1 MNNTN
6 LKLTQDSQRKWN
18 VVNTITGLVVTGH
31 FANKS
36 FALDAMKN
44 YKAPN
49 VVTVT
54 KKSVTMSRKDQIR
67 HARAKV
73 QGISY
78 ADYVSKYVVGG

>member
-31 FANKS
+31 FTNKS
-36 FALDAMKN
+36 LALDAMKN
-44 YKAPN
+44 YKEEP
-49 VVTVT
+49 VTAT
-54 KKSVTMSRKDQIR
+54 KKSITMSRKDQIR
-67 HARAKV
+67 HARAKA

-78 ADYVSKYVVGG
+78 ADYISKYVVGE